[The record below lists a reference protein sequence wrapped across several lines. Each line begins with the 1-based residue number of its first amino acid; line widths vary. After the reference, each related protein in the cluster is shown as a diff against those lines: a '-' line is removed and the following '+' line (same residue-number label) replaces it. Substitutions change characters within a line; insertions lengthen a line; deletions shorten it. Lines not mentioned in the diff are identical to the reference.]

1 MVNLYLQTHSK
12 KIMAEGHGGSLLVV
26 SVLTF
31 YSDILSSNP
40 AEMHCWFKSV
50 KMLDRN
56 ESKQKRPNRY
66 RPFKEGPGGIEHFTN
81 LDTYCPYFILINK
94 GNTCP

>member
-1 MVNLYLQTHSK
+1 MVLMVNLYLQTHSK

-40 AEMHCWFKSV
+40 AEMHCWF
-50 KMLDRN
+50 
-56 ESKQKRPNRY
+56 
-66 RPFKEGPGGIEHFTN
+66 
-81 LDTYCPYFILINK
+81 
-94 GNTCP
+94 